1 MLLRCISIQSEP
13 YSLQSKLITTL
24 YLFLVS
30 QLRKKVR
37 PYTVYRHEHGRNI
50 SERIVLTLQSLCIYF
65 IYYTYSMMDIHL
77 NGLKCYILK

>member
-1 MLLRCISIQSEP
+1 MLLRCISIQTKP

-37 PYTVYRHEHGRNI
+37 LYIVYECVHGRNI
-50 SERIVLTLQSLCIYF
+50 FHFAGTFMNFSFLKSWMSLNTSYF
-65 IYYTYSMMDIHL
+65 L
-77 NGLKCYILK
+77 ILLLL